1 MHSCLGSTIT
11 NYNNFIG
18 PLLKVGMVLRRVDK
32 GLFFTMTLERIIK
45 IIKSRTKGIY
55 LETFYKEIAKEI
67 LGHPIKI
74 RTGIIPEINDYFN
87 KLEEGKYYT
96 TEFNKLFRESI
107 VNNNISDKKIFILL
121 KEHFELSSSIIQKG
135 KDHKGRYFILNQW
148 KVS

>member
-1 MHSCLGSTIT
+1 
-11 NYNNFIG
+11 
-18 PLLKVGMVLRRVDK
+18 
-32 GLFFTMTLERIIK
+32 MTLERIIK

-55 LETFYKEIAKEI
+55 SETFYKEIAKEI
-67 LGHPIKI
+67 LGNPIKI

-148 KVS
+148 KVSWK